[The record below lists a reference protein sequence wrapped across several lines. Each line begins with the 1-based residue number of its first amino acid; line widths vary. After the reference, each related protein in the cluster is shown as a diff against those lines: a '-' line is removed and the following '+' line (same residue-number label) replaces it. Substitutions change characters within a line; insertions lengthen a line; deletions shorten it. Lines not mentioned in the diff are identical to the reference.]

1 MERTITLYDLQHY
14 LQEINQIE
22 KRALGNKLRVKGP
35 SNITLQNLL
44 RYSSALNILK
54 TRAAGT
60 FYQLAN

>member
-1 MERTITLYDLQHY
+1 MEKNITLFDLQHY

-22 KRALGNKLRVKGP
+22 NRAPGKRQRDRGP

-54 TRAAGT
+54 TMTVGT
-60 FYQLAN
+60 IYQLAN